1 MDRKGGAAAAA
12 KKKPANNRVRA
23 TKRSL
28 EAKQFSS
35 VALPRA
41 SEVTG
46 ANAHIHDAAVAGG
59 AASSSSLSAAFDPIP
74 NDAMFFIVAASKHW
88 PPPSLAEMS
97 VALDGD
103 NMAGGMDLYDR
114 RADEAEAKK
123 AKIARV
129 EGEVNHPRG
138 KVTKNSKVS
147 FDD

>member
-1 MDRKGGAAAAA
+1 MERKSGGGAAR
-12 KKKPANNRVRA
+12 KKPANRVRA

-35 VALPRA
+35 IPLPRT

-46 ANAHIHDAAVAGG
+46 ANAHIHEVVAAPSSGAAV
-59 AASSSSLSAAFDPIP
+59 FDPIP
-74 NDAMFFIVAASKHW
+74 NDGMFFIVANSKHW
-88 PPPSLAEMS
+88 PPPPLADLG
-97 VALDGD
+97 ALDGN

-114 RADEAEAKK
+114 RADEAHAKK
-123 AKIARV
+123 AKVARI

-138 KVTKNSKVS
+138 KATKNTKVA